1 MMVFDCA
8 DNLYNGFKYYEKL
21 YKLGNG
27 GKVFAKI
34 IKKHLTL
41 FGFIINLEVDI
52 KLLMLELMLEKLQ
65 EAQATLLSE
74 LLVWFGKAEMLGNGQ
89 LIFL

>member
-1 MMVFDCA
+1 MVMVFDCVN
-8 DNLYNGFKYYEKL
+8 NLYNGFKYYEKL
-21 YKLGNG
+21 YKLGNV

-52 KLLMLELMLEKLQ
+52 KLLILEELQ
-65 EAQATLLSE
+65 EEQAILLTE
-74 LLVWFGKAEMLGNGQ
+74 LLVWFGKEEMLGNGQ

>member
-1 MMVFDCA
+1 MVMVFDCA

-52 KLLMLELMLEKLQ
+52 KLLILEELQ
-65 EAQATLLSE
+65 EEQAILLTE
-74 LLVWFGKAEMLGNGQ
+74 LLL
-89 LIFL
+89 

>member
-1 MMVFDCA
+1 MVMVFDCA

-52 KLLMLELMLEKLQ
+52 KLLILEELQ
-65 EAQATLLSE
+65 EEQAILLTE
-74 LLVWFGKAEMLGNGQ
+74 LLLWFGKEEMLGNGQ

>member
-1 MMVFDCA
+1 MVMVFDCA

-52 KLLMLELMLEKLQ
+52 KLLILEELQ
-65 EAQATLLSE
+65 EEQAILLTE
-74 LLVWFGKAEMLGNGQ
+74 LLVWFGKEEMLGNGQ
-89 LIFL
+89 LIFF

>member
-1 MMVFDCA
+1 MVMVFDCV

-21 YKLGNG
+21 YKLGNV

-52 KLLMLELMLEKLQ
+52 KLLILEELQ
-65 EAQATLLSE
+65 EEQAILLTE
-74 LLVWFGKAEMLGNGQ
+74 LLVWFGKEEMLGNGQ

>member
-1 MMVFDCA
+1 MVMVFDCA

-52 KLLMLELMLEKLQ
+52 KLLILEELQ
-65 EAQATLLSE
+65 EEQAILLTE
-74 LLVWFGKAEMLGNGQ
+74 LLVWFGKEEMLGNGQ